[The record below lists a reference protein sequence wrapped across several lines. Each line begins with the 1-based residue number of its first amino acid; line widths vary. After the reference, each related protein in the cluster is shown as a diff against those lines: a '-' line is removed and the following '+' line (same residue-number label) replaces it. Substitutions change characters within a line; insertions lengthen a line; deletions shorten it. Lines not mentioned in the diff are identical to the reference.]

1 MKIIIDAMG
10 GDNAPDEIVRGAV
23 EAAEA
28 YGIDIILTGK
38 GEQILKS
45 LEKMGRSELPKG
57 VEIANAS
64 QVVTM
69 EDDPVAAMREKK
81 DSSIA
86 VGLTMLR
93 DGYGDAFVSAGSTG
107 ALLTAATLIVKRIRG
122 IRRAALAPVLP
133 ITEKGIVLIDC
144 GANAECTPEYLLQFA
159 YMGSFYAE
167 RVLKIDKP
175 RIGLLNIGTE
185 RTKGTDLQIGAYALL
200 EKADA
205 DGALNFIGNVESKGA
220 MMGECDVVVADG
232 YTGNILLKA
241 IEGTAKFI
249 MRELKNVL
257 IGSMSGKVAALLAKN
272 GLLAIKERM
281 DPDKIGGTALLGIDK
296 PVVKA
301 RGASNA
307 ESLKSAV
314 YQAVNTVNAGI
325 PEQIKANIERM
336 KITDITE
343 K

>member
-1 MKIIIDAMG
+1 LRRSDAGKEKKQMKIIIDAMG

-122 IRRAALAPVLP
+122 IRGRRLHRFCPSPKRASCSSTAGPTPSARRNTCCNSPIWVLF
-133 ITEKGIVLIDC
+133 
-144 GANAECTPEYLLQFA
+144 TP
-159 YMGSFYAE
+159 
-167 RVLKIDKP
+167 
-175 RIGLLNIGTE
+175 
-185 RTKGTDLQIGAYALL
+185 
-200 EKADA
+200 
-205 DGALNFIGNVESKGA
+205 
-220 MMGECDVVVADG
+220 
-232 YTGNILLKA
+232 
-241 IEGTAKFI
+241 
-249 MRELKNVL
+249 
-257 IGSMSGKVAALLAKN
+257 
-272 GLLAIKERM
+272 
-281 DPDKIGGTALLGIDK
+281 
-296 PVVKA
+296 
-301 RGASNA
+301 
-307 ESLKSAV
+307 SAF
-314 YQAVNTVNAGI
+314 
-325 PEQIKANIERM
+325 
-336 KITDITE
+336 
-343 K
+343 